1 MPGGVETLPPGARI
15 GIIGGGQLGRM
26 LALAAR
32 QMGYRIIVLDPDPD
46 SPAAQVADDVIV
58 AKYSSRDA
66 ARELARNSDVLT
78 YEFENV
84 DAESVEAAAEITPLR
99 PSDRVLRTAQH
110 RVREKEALTAGGFPV
125 AKFWPVANESE
136 FTRAVGDLGVPAV
149 LKTATMGYD
158 GKGQA
163 VIRSEDEAEQA
174 FQALGGGRN
183 QLVLERFVPFKMEV
197 SVICAR
203 DGSGRTVT
211 FPCSENVHVDGILD
225 VSIAPARV
233 SPGVAEAASQ
243 LAAGIAEALDVVG
256 LIAVEMFVTQ
266 DDALLVNELAPRP
279 HNSGHYTMDACR
291 TSQFEQLARIL
302 CGLPMGSVDMPRPAV
317 MVNLLGDA
325 WEDAGGQPDFASALA
340 VQGVSLHLYGKAEAR
355 KGRKMGH
362 ITAVADDVETALANA
377 TAARDRARRR

>member
-46 SPAAQVADDVIV
+46 SPAAQVADDMIV

-66 ARELARNSDVLT
+66 ARELARKSDVLT

-84 DAESVEAAAEITPLR
+84 DAEAVEAAAEITPLH
-99 PSDRVLRTAQH
+99 PSDGVLRKAQH

-125 AKFWPVANESE
+125 AKFWPVETESE
-136 FTRAVGDLGVPAV
+136 FTRAISDLGVPVV

-174 FQALGGGRN
+174 FQALGGGRS

-203 DGSGRTVT
+203 DGSGHAVT

-225 VSIAPARV
+225 VSIVPARV
-233 SPGVAEAASQ
+233 SPGVAEAASR
-243 LAAGIAEALDVVG
+243 LAAGIAEALNVVG

-302 CGLPMGSVDMPRPAV
+302 CGLPMGAVDMPRPAV

-340 VQGVSLHLYGKAEAR
+340 VPGVSLHLYGKAEAR